1 MMERENREEG
11 EGRDHAQLQEVSG
24 LFVWVFILAQRCS
37 KSGLT
42 IFRFMSLS
50 AALRMQWML

>member
-1 MMERENREEG
+1 MMERENRE

-50 AALRMQWML
+50 AALGMQWML